1 MIAHWQICGLFI
13 KIIMTQT
20 LLELTETDHLSEN
33 LNLDN
38 FSTEIRKLNTQ
49 WPLNMTV
56 LSLNIRSISGN
67 YDNLLTFLH
76 TLDYT
81 ISIIMITETW
91 LREDRVDLYPID
103 GYNQF
108 AICRKSR
115 GGGLLMYV
123 HRSIEVSL
131 VPSLTKISNACESL
145 FVKFN
150 INNASHYAGVVYR
163 SPNRPIADFISAFDK
178 LCISLPK
185 NDWWRF

>member
-1 MIAHWQICGLFI
+1 
-13 KIIMTQT
+13 
-20 LLELTETDHLSEN
+20 
-33 LNLDN
+33 
-38 FSTEIRKLNTQ
+38 
-49 WPLNMTV
+49 
-56 LSLNIRSISGN
+56 
-67 YDNLLTFLH
+67 
-76 TLDYT
+76 
-81 ISIIMITETW
+81 MITETW

-185 NDWWRF
+185 NDCIIGGDFNINLLDKVSYSGVHFITGMSNHNLKPMIPNPTRVTHSSETLIDHIWSSMNNEFQSFVITEPVSDHFPTLLI